1 MTQATRD
8 VEAFQKAGLIVTED
22 PLCKLCGEKLEGAD
36 LVVHARCL
44 TLKQIESFEKFSLA
58 VDRLVGALGAVD
70 AKSRDRKK

>member
-8 VEAFQKAGLIVTED
+8 IDRFAKSGIIVTED
-22 PLCKLCGEKLEGAD
+22 PTCKLCGGKLEGSD
-36 LVVHARCL
+36 IVVHATCL

-70 AKSRDRKK
+70 AQNRARKK